1 MINYVILE
9 TEPPSLFL
17 THILTIGLSPTW
29 IILNISFLI
38 VLLLASALISGSEIA
53 FFSLNS
59 NDTTNLNEE
68 NSKQSKLILQLL
80 EKPGKLLATILIS
93 NNLVNIGIVILSTFV
108 LDQFFSQSLYEQLGQ
123 WFVDN
128 ITTYFEIK
136 EIAGFF
142 NLLINVVAVTF
153 LLVLFG
159 EVAPKI
165 YANFNNVNFAKFMSR
180 PLYFLNKVF
189 GPISN
194 ILVNWTNILEKRFGD
209 KSQKKSIKEDIDQAI
224 ELTINNEPYQEN
236 EADILRGILNFSD
249 LMVRQIMCPR
259 TDVVGFE
266 INGTYPE
273 LIQII
278 KESGYSRIP
287 IFEDDFDN
295 VIGILYIKDL
305 ISHLEENETFNWTPL
320 IRKDLLYVPELKK
333 VNELLKEFQQK
344 RMHMAIVV
352 DEYGGSSGIV
362 TLEDVMEEIVGEIRD
377 EFDEDE
383 DVEYVKI
390 DDSNY
395 IFDAKTNLQD
405 AARITELDVSVFE
418 DSRGDADTLAGL
430 MLEILGFIPKVDREI
445 QVNNIKLKVV
455 SVNKKRIE
463 KISILIT

>member
-38 VLLLASALISGSEIA
+38 ILLLASALISGSEIA

>member
-1 MINYVILE
+1 ME

-17 THILTIGLSPTW
+17 THILAIGLSPTW
-29 IILNISFLI
+29 IILNISFLVI
-38 VLLLASALISGSEIA
+38 LLLASALISGSEIA

-68 NSKQSKLILQLL
+68 NTKQSKLILQLL

-108 LDQFFSQSLYEQLGQ
+108 LDQFFSQSIYEHLGQ
-123 WFVDN
+123 WFVEN
-128 ITTYFEIK
+128 ITSYFQAK
-136 EIAGFF
+136 EIANFF

-180 PLYFLNKVF
+180 PLYVLNKVF

-194 ILVNWTNILEKRFGD
+194 ILVNWTNILEKRLGD

-266 INGTYPE
+266 IGGSFPE
-273 LIQII
+273 LIAII
-278 KESGYSRIP
+278 KDSGYSRIP

-305 ISHLEENETFNWTPL
+305 ISHLEENETFDWTPL

-333 VNELLKEFQQK
+333 VNELLKEFQQR

-463 KISILIT
+463 KISIRIT

>member
-1 MINYVILE
+1 ME

-38 VLLLASALISGSEIA
+38 ILLLASALISGSEIA

>member
-1 MINYVILE
+1 ME

-17 THILTIGLSPTW
+17 THILIVSNSPIW
-29 IILNISFLI
+29 IVLNVLFLLI
-38 VLLLASALISGSEIA
+38 LLLASALISGSEIA
-53 FFSLNS
+53 FFSI
-59 NDTTNLNEE
+59 
-68 NSKQSKLILQLL
+68 NSKDIVNLSEESSKASKLIINLL
-80 EKPGKLLATILIS
+80 EKPRKLLATILIS

-108 LDQFFSQSLYEQLGQ
+108 LDQFFSQTFYEQLGK
-123 WFVDN
+123 WFVEN
-128 ITTYFEIK
+128 ISAYFHVSEMSN
-136 EIAGFF
+136 FF

-165 YANFNNVNFAKFMSR
+165 YANFNSVNFAKFMSR
-180 PLYFLNKVF
+180 PLYFLNKIF

-194 ILVNWTNILEKRFGD
+194 VLVNWTTFLEKKLGD
-209 KSQKKSIKEDIDQAI
+209 KGQKKSIKEDIDQAI
-224 ELTINNEPYQEN
+224 ELTISNVSYQEN

-266 INGTYPE
+266 KNGSYSE
-273 LIQII
+273 LISTI
-278 KESGYSRIP
+278 KDSSYSRIP

-295 VIGILYIKDL
+295 VVGILYIKDL
-305 ISHLEENETFNWTPL
+305 ISHLEENEAFDWTPL

-333 VNELLKEFQQK
+333 VNELLKEFQQR

-395 IFDAKTNLQD
+395 IFDGKTNLQD
-405 AARITELDVSVFE
+405 AARIIGLDVSVFE

-430 MLEILGFIPKVDREI
+430 MLEILEFIPKVDREI
-445 QVNNIKLKVV
+445 QVNNLKLKVV